1 MPAPAKLE
9 IVPPT
14 AATSA
19 TVKSVEDSLSVKVMV
34 AVSPLLSAAA
44 LLTMETVGATV
55 STVRVGESW
64 PAMLGLPAASVNVPA
79 ATEIEPGVVELAVGV
94 KRAV

>member
-1 MPAPAKLE
+1 MKPE

-19 TVKSVEDSLSVKVMV
+19 SVKSVEDSLSVKVMV
-34 AVSPLLSAAA
+34 AVSPLLSADA
-44 LLTMETVGATV
+44 LLTMEIVGATV
-55 STVRVGESW
+55 STVSVGESW
-64 PAMLGLPAASVNVPA
+64 PARLGLPAASVNVLA

-94 KRAV
+94 KTAV